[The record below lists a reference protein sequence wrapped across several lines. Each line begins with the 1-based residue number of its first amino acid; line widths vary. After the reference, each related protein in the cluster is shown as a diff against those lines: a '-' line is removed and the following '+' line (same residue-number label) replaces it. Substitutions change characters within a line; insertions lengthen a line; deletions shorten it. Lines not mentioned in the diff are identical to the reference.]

1 MTTLRTKM
9 ETLRDHAVIIF
20 YTNGPFWCRVY
31 QHFIMGT
38 GLLWTFN
45 IRL

>member
-20 YTNGPFWCRVY
+20 YTNGPF
-31 QHFIMGT
+31 
-38 GLLWTFN
+38 
-45 IRL
+45 